1 MIEFDDSDQ
10 LDDGELEP
18 VDTQELA
25 QKRSHNDAVEAFVE
39 AFVGAANAA
48 ANDIIDRVAKDPQIK
63 VDRRQFLQQQF
74 ANSPCLDEILL
85 HGPQSVYEL
94 EMLAQKAQVMVCSEA
109 EGISA
114 AGVSI
119 RHYEFWIHVV
129 RMVQQILYLFGED
142 ELPDDAEDLV
152 VEIKKHADSYQNAI
166 SSSLFVGGLRL
177 IAQLSKYVGEA
188 VRKRSAES
196 SSMKLSVSEK
206 GFGIL
211 DRALIN
217 QFQEVGFR
225 LIDELM
231 DAKRGGAE
239 PGISGEHR

>member
-10 LDDGELEP
+10 LNDGELESF
-18 VDTQELA
+18 DSQELA
-25 QKRSHNDAVEAFVE
+25 QKRSRNEAVE

-48 ANDIIDRVAKDPQIK
+48 ANNIIDRVARDPQVK
-63 VDRRQFLQQQF
+63 VDRQQFLQQQF
-74 ANSPCLDEILL
+74 ANSPCLDKILL

-94 EMLAQKAQVMVCSEA
+94 EMLAQKAYVMVCSEA
-109 EGISA
+109 EEISA

-129 RMVQQILYLFGED
+129 RVVQQILYLFGED
-142 ELPDDAEDLV
+142 ELPDDAEDLA

-166 SSSLFVGGLRL
+166 FLSLFVGGSRFL
-177 IAQLSKYVGEA
+177 IQKYVGEA
-188 VRKRSAES
+188 ARKRSAES
-196 SSMKLSVSEK
+196 SSMKFSVSEK
-206 GFGIL
+206 GFDIL
-211 DRALIN
+211 NRVLIN

>member
-10 LDDGELEP
+10 LDDGELKP

-25 QKRSHNDAVEAFVE
+25 QKRSHNDAVE

-239 PGISGEHR
+239 SGTSGEHR

>member
-10 LDDGELEP
+10 LNDGELESF
-18 VDTQELA
+18 DSQELV
-25 QKRSHNDAVEAFVE
+25 QKRSRNEAVE

-48 ANDIIDRVAKDPQIK
+48 ANDIIDRVARDPQVK
-63 VDRRQFLQQQF
+63 VDRQQFLQQQF
-74 ANSPCLDEILL
+74 ANSPCLDKILL

-94 EMLAQKAQVMVCSEA
+94 EMLAQKAHVMVCSEA
-109 EGISA
+109 EEISA

-166 SSSLFVGGLRL
+166 FLSLFVGGSRFL
-177 IAQLSKYVGEA
+177 IQKCVGEA
-188 VRKRSAES
+188 ARKRSAES
-196 SSMKLSVSEK
+196 SSMKFSVSEK
-206 GFGIL
+206 SFDIL
-211 DRALIN
+211 NRVLIN

>member
-10 LDDGELEP
+10 LNDGELESF
-18 VDTQELA
+18 DSQELA
-25 QKRSHNDAVEAFVE
+25 QKRSLNEAFE

-48 ANDIIDRVAKDPQIK
+48 ANHIIDRVARDPQVK
-63 VDRRQFLQQQF
+63 VDRQQFLQQQF
-74 ANSPCLDEILL
+74 ANSPCLDKILL

-94 EMLAQKAQVMVCSEA
+94 EMLAQKAHVMVCSEA
-109 EGISA
+109 EEISA

-166 SSSLFVGGLRL
+166 YFSLFVVGVRP
-177 IAQLSKYVGEA
+177 IAKYVGEA
-188 VRKRSAES
+188 VGKRSVES
-196 SSMKLSVSEK
+196 SLMKSSACEK

-211 DRALIN
+211 DGALIN

-231 DAKRGGAE
+231 DTKRGR
-239 PGISGEHR
+239 S

>member
-10 LDDGELEP
+10 LNDGELESF
-18 VDTQELA
+18 DSQELA
-25 QKRSHNDAVEAFVE
+25 QKRSQNEAVEAL
-39 AFVGAANAA
+39 VGAANAA
-48 ANDIIDRVAKDPQIK
+48 ANYIIDRVARDPQVK
-63 VDRRQFLQQQF
+63 VDRQQFLQQQF
-74 ANSPCLDEILL
+74 ANSPCLDKILL

-94 EMLAQKAQVMVCSEA
+94 EMLAQKAHVMVCSEA
-109 EGISA
+109 EEISA

-119 RHYEFWIHVV
+119 RYDEFWIHVV

-166 SSSLFVGGLRL
+166 YFSLFVGGARL
-177 IAQLSKYVGEA
+177 IAQLLKYVGEA
-188 VRKRSAES
+188 VGKRSVES
-196 SSMKLSVSEK
+196 SLMKSSACEK

-211 DRALIN
+211 VGIPDRTLIN

-231 DAKRGGAE
+231 DTKRGR
-239 PGISGEHR
+239 S